1 MDKAGA
7 TRLQWRGGKSWA
19 YYFWSPTITLRGV
32 LAGIAA
38 MRVAYWWY
46 YDRPLRMDADKNG
59 IPCETVY
66 SGATVNA
73 FWFQ

>member
-1 MDKAGA
+1 MA
-7 TRLQWRGGKSWA
+7 RGE
-19 YYFWSPTITLRGV
+19 IMGV
-32 LAGIAA
+32 LLSVNSHHSDRRFGRDRGNA
-38 MRVAYWWY
+38 VADWWY